1 MDGKPSKLTG
11 AASFALLGL
20 LNFLPDGKSA
30 RWYNISSEKKRH
42 PELFREDLAHLFQL
56 LGKKEIQPLVSERL
70 PLRDAPKAHELI
82 EHARVPGKIV
92 LLCRE

>member
-1 MDGKPSKLTG
+1 VDGKPSKLTG